1 MRAGAMLNITV
12 AGIIAHRNAKLIPA
26 GIINKLNIDKVRL
39 LILEYFSV
47 SFNILKGIVTR
58 KINVNIMAE

>member
-1 MRAGAMLNITV
+1 MLNIIIE
-12 AGIIAHRNAKLIPA
+12 GIIAHKNTKLIPA